1 MQESSRLFRT
11 GRNDLL
17 TMNADDAQDIGKQ
30 LVKELAILVVL
41 SWSNQL
47 VDSLTGTCSR
57 QIITD
62 SLWLESYRLA
72 VDFFDVELLDTAA
85 GKMAVE

>member
-1 MQESSRLFRT
+1 
-11 GRNDLL
+11 
-17 TMNADDAQDIGKQ
+17 MNADDAQDIGKQ

-62 SLWLESYRLA
+62 SFWLESYRLA
-72 VDFFDVELLDTAA
+72 VDFADDERFLDVHVELLDTAA
-85 GKMAVE
+85 GKMAVEWD